1 MKYVYNKLVRDNI
14 PSQINNQDGRK
25 AKYKILEDEE
35 YIKELNKKLLEESHE
50 FIEDN
55 KPEELADIMEVIE
68 NIMRVKNISWDE
80 VSTIKKE
87 KKDKKGGFTDKIYL
101 EYVEEEKRNIEE
113 EKELNKS
120 WRSNLKNQI

>member
-50 FIEDN
+50 FIEEN

-120 WRSNLKNQI
+120 WRSNLKNQN